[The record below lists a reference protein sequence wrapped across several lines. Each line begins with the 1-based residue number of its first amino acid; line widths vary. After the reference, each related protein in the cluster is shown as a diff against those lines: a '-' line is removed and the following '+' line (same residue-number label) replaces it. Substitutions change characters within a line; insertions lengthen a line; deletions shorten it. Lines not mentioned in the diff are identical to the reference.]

1 MNTFDFYQDS
11 KVTCWMRTK
20 FQVKAENYEQAVAII
35 KSWQG
40 EDVMNHDDEEQV
52 IFVEGET
59 LLDTSENLSPEENGG
74 RPTIEVF
81 DDKGKEITNN
91 LNP

>member
-11 KVTCWMRTK
+11 KVTYRMRTK
-20 FQVKAENYEQAVAII
+20 FQVKAKNYEQAVAII

>member
-1 MNTFDFYQDS
+1 
-11 KVTCWMRTK
+11 MRTK

-40 EDVMNHDDEEQV
+40 EDVMNHDDAEQV

-74 RPTIEVF
+74 HPTIEVF

>member
-1 MNTFDFYQDS
+1 
-11 KVTCWMRTK
+11 
-20 FQVKAENYEQAVAII
+20 
-35 KSWQG
+35 
-40 EDVMNHDDEEQV
+40 MNHDDEEQV

>member
-1 MNTFDFYQDS
+1 
-11 KVTCWMRTK
+11 MRTK

-40 EDVMNHDDEEQV
+40 EDVMNHDDADQV

-74 RPTIEVF
+74 RPTTEVF

>member
-11 KVTCWMRTK
+11 KVTCRMRTK

-59 LLDTSENLSPEENGG
+59 LLEEGSHSKCQSRSEDAAHHDKIVRGDDT
-74 RPTIEVF
+74 RP
-81 DDKGKEITNN
+81 
-91 LNP
+91 LRQ

>member
-1 MNTFDFYQDS
+1 
-11 KVTCWMRTK
+11 
-20 FQVKAENYEQAVAII
+20 
-35 KSWQG
+35 
-40 EDVMNHDDEEQV
+40 MNHDDAEQV

-74 RPTIEVF
+74 RPTTEVF

>member
-1 MNTFDFYQDS
+1 
-11 KVTCWMRTK
+11 MRTK
-20 FQVKAENYEQAVAII
+20 FQVKAENYEQAIAII

-52 IFVEGET
+52 IIVEGET

-91 LNP
+91 LNQ

>member
-1 MNTFDFYQDS
+1 
-11 KVTCWMRTK
+11 
-20 FQVKAENYEQAVAII
+20 
-35 KSWQG
+35 
-40 EDVMNHDDEEQV
+40 MNHDDAEQV

-74 RPTIEVF
+74 CPTIEVF